1 MTGAYDFLKKLIDNC
16 DLVFEGHIISKELLI
31 KNYADF
37 LAGNFEKKHNVT
49 ISLHTGSICFDIIT
63 VLVSVFSNI
72 IYDRLTIDDFVNSLS
87 PGDLLLYGKERCR
100 FEGIA
105 EPFVNPQGK
114 IIKRIII
121 ATADKGITTGNK
133 TTLVESK
140 WNQLTPYYGKSKRLD
155 GRGVR
160 NDNKKRTDF
169 LSSVFGMQPDEIP
182 AFVEKSSVVVM
193 NKTVAERIIN
203 NLQIYYNLN
212 SIKITEIMP
221 VSYCSETAEY
231 PFGGNPGKIEPAIK
245 ITNSISTARDLVTG
259 TWQGGQN
266 WINDVVG
273 VSIIG
278 FDMISRAKTEVLE
291 MMKRRKLK
299 YVFLSY
305 NISSIDGETFLDEV
319 EDSSIFACTTEYLL
333 SSSLPTV
340 EKNPITE
347 ELEKQVDSVIEH
359 KTISLPVKTFDCGW
373 EDYRKVQLA
382 LRLLR
387 HSGYKEA
394 EDFVPLAYSV
404 LNLIITSVFPL
415 ETMENMVET
424 EMLAVESPIN
434 RITRLTEISSS
445 FTGEARTVAKTIIDF
460 LEEGYTKLITV
471 SPKEEELNSLL
482 KEYRNQNVAIIVP
495 KAYYANILY
504 RRGILEY
511 FDEKENLCIST
522 ANSFNYSNQYDVI
535 IAIGAFWGKKFD
547 PFRCRSSSK
556 IYVIVSAIEEN
567 IFRYR
572 KNKSVVIER
581 KINIK
586 AKIPFEEQDIN
597 ETEYSDGAT
606 EEEVCEVITSADDVG
621 EYISRFFETNALRI
635 LNSNAGS
642 RCGTTDISYV
652 ATCESGERIFFT
664 KKYSAYVFD
673 TANEDVMEV
682 SVEKLS
688 SGDTVIFK
696 SNSDETRDIVTMLLD
711 KYIDEYQTA
720 GEEVQ
725 MAYLKSRYW
734 KEVLRDY
741 KRNNGLSLKDLA
753 KQLERN
759 GSKKHW
765 VTIQSW
771 ISEDSYIV
779 GPQDSE
785 TYFAIAQMTNDAE
798 LLSDPDSFRKACDR
812 IRSVRV
818 GILKLIAKTIISK
831 YSGKLSVD
839 NDLAKVVSE
848 NIDDISILVQIETII
863 PVEEQKAPVNMVN
876 RPLCLS

>member
-445 FTGEARTVAKTIIDF
+445 FTGEARTV
-460 LEEGYTKLITV
+460 
-471 SPKEEELNSLL
+471 
-482 KEYRNQNVAIIVP
+482 
-495 KAYYANILY
+495 
-504 RRGILEY
+504 RR
-511 FDEKENLCIST
+511 
-522 ANSFNYSNQYDVI
+522 
-535 IAIGAFWGKKFD
+535 
-547 PFRCRSSSK
+547 
-556 IYVIVSAIEEN
+556 
-567 IFRYR
+567 
-572 KNKSVVIER
+572 
-581 KINIK
+581 IK
-586 AKIPFEEQDIN
+586 
-597 ETEYSDGAT
+597 
-606 EEEVCEVITSADDVG
+606 
-621 EYISRFFETNALRI
+621 
-635 LNSNAGS
+635 
-642 RCGTTDISYV
+642 
-652 ATCESGERIFFT
+652 
-664 KKYSAYVFD
+664 
-673 TANEDVMEV
+673 
-682 SVEKLS
+682 
-688 SGDTVIFK
+688 
-696 SNSDETRDIVTMLLD
+696 
-711 KYIDEYQTA
+711 
-720 GEEVQ
+720 
-725 MAYLKSRYW
+725 
-734 KEVLRDY
+734 
-741 KRNNGLSLKDLA
+741 
-753 KQLERN
+753 
-759 GSKKHW
+759 
-765 VTIQSW
+765 
-771 ISEDSYIV
+771 
-779 GPQDSE
+779 
-785 TYFAIAQMTNDAE
+785 
-798 LLSDPDSFRKACDR
+798 
-812 IRSVRV
+812 
-818 GILKLIAKTIISK
+818 
-831 YSGKLSVD
+831 
-839 NDLAKVVSE
+839 
-848 NIDDISILVQIETII
+848 
-863 PVEEQKAPVNMVN
+863 
-876 RPLCLS
+876 